1 MDEPVWVPPHERPP
15 LVASA
20 RMLQPLPSRSSARRL
35 SAAPESGLVSTRLGV
50 LSGRAFP
57 TPAHAKSNRHETD
70 RSQQPRFEGRL
81 GGGAPGRPLR
91 PGDPVTGL
99 DRVVPRRYDARTNMR
114 RDGNVRPSS
123 VMNGAEYSSTW
134 ERTASR
140 SSSGRPLTMIA
151 SGPAI
156 SVLTSQYR

>member
-20 RMLQPLPSRSSARRL
+20 RMLQPFRVGPPPDDCQPRRRVAWSRPDSASSREEHSRRL
-35 SAAPESGLVSTRLGV
+35 HTPRATGMKLIDSISPAPRDGLR
-50 LSGRAFP
+50 
-57 TPAHAKSNRHETD
+57 
-70 RSQQPRFEGRL
+70 
-81 GGGAPGRPLR
+81 GGAPGRPPR
-91 PGDPVTGL
+91 SGDPVTAL

-123 VMNGAEYSSTW
+123 VMNGAEHSSTW

-140 SSSGRPLTMIA
+140 SSSGRPRTMIA